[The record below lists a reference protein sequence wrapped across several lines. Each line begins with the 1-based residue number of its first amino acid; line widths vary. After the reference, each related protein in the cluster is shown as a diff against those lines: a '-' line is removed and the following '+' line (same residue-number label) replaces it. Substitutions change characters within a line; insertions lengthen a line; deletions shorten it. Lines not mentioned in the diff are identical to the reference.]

1 MALTS
6 STIQT
11 QIAFKNLLG
20 KSQTDSGAGILNE
33 SIGIF
38 FNVSANS
45 VWLDTINA
53 TPSVSI
59 LQGTTVQVVADLAT
73 ISVSNGHGYTTKW
86 PTTVPSGIDIKTG
99 LSFSYG
105 SGSLSGISAGDF
117 MNNIISD
124 SYGGQYISQPY
135 TSYSSGPI
143 STTDNRNWVYQY
155 NSGVFYQ
162 DVTTY
167 TPPTK
172 IVVYPYI
179 GNKLNIGSNQN
190 LIRLS
195 ATGSN
200 SYYATVSNPMISTYS
215 TSYVYLVD
223 FANANTSGTVSINI
237 DLVGTQ
243 SVYKYEASGLVNLN
257 PSDITV
263 GTIYYLTYNP
273 NISSFIFYKNNP
285 AYVPSSYVS
294 PSPTVNTVGGISNG
308 TSFVS
313 TTVNDVIDD
322 LLYPERLGNIISF
335 TNNQSPVALGS
346 TVSSGTVFTW
356 VLSNTSSFVTNSI
369 TIEDV
374 TSGPYSTSW
383 PTGGVLSTGLSSSLG
398 SYTYGVTSSSS
409 IPRSRD
415 IKMSIR
421 RTNGTIISK
430 ISSITFGYN
439 VYWVSTTYSVL
450 PLTASLFTGSYTYNN
465 SIYQYSNFTGDF
477 VIGST
482 YATYKYLVSPS
493 TFTVS
498 NILYKTL
505 PVALDNTDVYTWSSG
520 DMTYQQINFTDTTG
534 VTNTYNVYK
543 TSNLIGGTFTMT
555 INK

>member
-1 MALTS
+1 
-6 STIQT
+6 
-11 QIAFKNLLG
+11 
-20 KSQTDSGAGILNE
+20 
-33 SIGIF
+33 
-38 FNVSANS
+38 
-45 VWLDTINA
+45 
-53 TPSVSI
+53 
-59 LQGTTVQVVADLAT
+59 
-73 ISVSNGHGYTTKW
+73 
-86 PTTVPSGIDIKTG
+86 
-99 LSFSYG
+99 
-105 SGSLSGISAGDF
+105 
-117 MNNIISD
+117 
-124 SYGGQYISQPY
+124 
-135 TSYSSGPI
+135 
-143 STTDNRNWVYQY
+143 
-155 NSGVFYQ
+155 
-162 DVTTY
+162 
-167 TPPTK
+167 
-172 IVVYPYI
+172 
-179 GNKLNIGSNQN
+179 
-190 LIRLS
+190 
-195 ATGSN
+195 
-200 SYYATVSNPMISTYS
+200 MISTYS

-243 SVYKYEASGLVNLN
+243 SVYKYESSGLVNLN

-285 AYVPSSYVS
+285 AYVPSSYIN
-294 PSPTVNTVGGISNG
+294 PSPTINTVGGVSNG

-335 TNNQSPVALGS
+335 SPTQVLRPLGS
-346 TVSSGTVFTW
+346 TVGGPVYTW
-356 VLSNTSSFVTNSI
+356 VLSNTSSFVENSI

-374 TSGPYSTSW
+374 TVGPYSTSW
-383 PTGGVLSTGLSSSLG
+383 PTGGVLATGLSSSLG

-409 IPRSRD
+409 TPRSRD

-430 ISSITFGYN
+430 ISSITFGYI

-450 PLTASLFTGSYTYNN
+450 PLTASLFTGSYTYD
-465 SIYQYSNFTGDF
+465 SGVYQYSNFTGDF

-498 NILYKTL
+498 NILYKNL